1 MKTNIQFYFFWK
13 NQYIDWHMFIEKLLN
28 VNPWGYGKS
37 DIFLVSWNLN
47 IVDKRDKQ
55 TGNYKTYCQV
65 QREHARNM

>member
-1 MKTNIQFYFFWK
+1 
-13 NQYIDWHMFIEKLLN
+13 MFIEKLLN